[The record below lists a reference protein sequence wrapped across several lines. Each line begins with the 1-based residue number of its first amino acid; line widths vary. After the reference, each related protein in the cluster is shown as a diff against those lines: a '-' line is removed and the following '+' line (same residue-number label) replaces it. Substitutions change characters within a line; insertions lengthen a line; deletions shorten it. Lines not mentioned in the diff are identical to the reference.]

1 MDFAIPEELAMIQ
14 TMVKDFVNDQL
25 KPLERTILGK
35 AADLSDSITYLP
47 AEIEEKLV
55 KMVQEL
61 GLWGVGIPDK
71 LGGSGLGVLGTSLVE
86 EELAQTIIPFNF
98 GDVTP
103 VLFDCNASQIQN
115 YFMPALNRH
124 KYAYLALL
132 EPGKQTDITAMET
145 TASRDNSDYVL
156 NGRKVSFSR
165 HGNDYFAIA
174 FAVTDPEK
182 GRKGG
187 ITCFIVDKDTRGF
200 SVVGG
205 EDKQG
210 WESQTRKPIFLTFEN
225 CKVVSENILGEEGKA
240 FQLGNKW
247 LPQRRVV
254 RAARTVGV
262 GHRLLEEA
270 TLQAQN
276 WTAFGQPISSRPSI
290 KAALAEI
297 AAHIHAAELMVY
309 EAAWKADRG
318 EPIRRDAAMVKLF
331 ATQMIHQIADRAAHI
346 WNAPPYIAGQPMERF
361 CRNALAD
368 TAVEYGLDLQRNLIA
383 SDILKGLKV

>member
-1 MDFAIPEELAMIQ
+1 MDFAIPEDLAMIQ
-14 TMVKDFVNDQL
+14 KLVNDFVNDQL

-47 AEIEEKLV
+47 AETEEKLV

-61 GLWGVGIPDK
+61 GLWGVGIPDE
-71 LGGSGLGVLGTSLVE
+71 LGGAGLGVLGTSLVE
-86 EELAQTIIPFNF
+86 EELAQTILPFNF

-103 VLFDCNASQIQN
+103 ILFDCDENQKQA
-115 YFMPALNRH
+115 YFLPALNRQ

-132 EPGKQTDITAMET
+132 EPGKQADITAIET
-145 TASRDNSDYVL
+145 TATRDNGHYVL

-165 HGNDYFAIA
+165 AGNDYFAIV

-187 ITCFIVDKDTRGF
+187 ITCFIVDKDAPGF
-200 SVVGG
+200 TIVGG
-205 EDKQG
+205 EEKQG
-210 WESQTRKPIFLTFEN
+210 WESQTRQPIFLTFDN
-225 CKVVSENILGEEGKA
+225 CKVSADNILGEEGKA
-240 FQLGNKW
+240 FQLGKKW
-247 LPQRRVV
+247 LPQRRIV

-276 WTAFGQPISSRPSI
+276 WTAFGQPISKRPSI
-290 KAALAEI
+290 QAALAEI

-309 EAAWKADRG
+309 EAAWKADKG
-318 EPIRRDAAMVKLF
+318 DPIRRHAAMVKLF
-331 ATQMIHQIADRAAHI
+331 STQMIHQISDRAAHI

-368 TAVEYGLDLQRNLIA
+368 SAVEYGLDLQRNVIA
-383 SDILKGLKV
+383 SDILKGLRV

>member
-1 MDFAIPEELAMIQ
+1 MDFAIPEDLAMIQ

-35 AADLSDSITYLP
+35 AADLNDSITYLP
-47 AEIEEKLV
+47 AETEEKLV

-61 GLWGVGIPDK
+61 GLWGVGIPDE
-71 LGGSGLGVLGTSLVE
+71 LGGAGLGVLGTSLVE

-103 VLFDCNASQIQN
+103 MLFDCNENQKQA
-115 YFMPALNRH
+115 YFLPALNRQ
-124 KYAYLALL
+124 KRAYLALL

-145 TASRDNSDYVL
+145 TATRDNGHYIL

-165 HGNDYFAIA
+165 AGNDYFAIV

-187 ITCFIVDKDTRGF
+187 ITCFIVDQDAPGF
-200 SVVGG
+200 TIAGG
-205 EDKQG
+205 EEKQG
-210 WESQTRKPIFLTFEN
+210 WESQTRQPIFLTFKK
-225 CKVVSENILGEEGKA
+225 CKVSADNILGEEGKA
-240 FQLGNKW
+240 FQLGKKW
-247 LPQRRVV
+247 LPQRRIV

-276 WTAFGQPISSRPSI
+276 WTAFGQPISKRPSI
-290 KAALAEI
+290 QAALAEI

-309 EAAWKADRG
+309 EAAWKADKG
-318 EPIRRDAAMVKLF
+318 DSIRRDAAMVKLF
-331 ATQMIHQIADRAAHI
+331 SMQMIHQISDRAAHI
-346 WNAPPYIAGQPMERF
+346 WNAPPNIAGQPMERF

-368 TAVEYGLDLQRNLIA
+368 SAVEYGLDLQRNIIA
-383 SDILKGLKV
+383 SDILKGLRV